1 MHLHPLDKP
10 AWALTRCNQQ
20 QRQAQWQR
28 AKSHSGAIPSKPAT
42 RPPAPV
48 SATTKNKLSKFQFQK
63 SAAEQSDTFSNLA
76 PISENQDK
84 TSAREPTTALKNA
97 DSNKEN
103 LQNEGPDPADTAS
116 LHSQQHRATVTPGRL
131 AWQDLMGV
139 TDADKQEDDTS
150 PTERLLWH
158 NDRDDA
164 ADMISPLVP
173 RRGKKRARSSSPIS
187 SPAGDKIRTPV
198 VNVKKLKKALKS
210 EHADPALDLW
220 DRFAV
225 GGAADS
231 KSPLGAT
238 NPALAHLMV
247 SSSPRPLKDGSPN
260 HAESSLRR
268 AISCGSH
275 WPKRRRVENASESR
289 PVTDAAENAKSLMVS
304 ALLETVNGEISKTER
319 TEEDLPGMESPS
331 IKRRSPKKQRS
342 FPHTEKSPQL
352 SKSKSAAPPVQSPSR
367 HGVKHGARTP
377 TSDYGDDDFDD
388 DTLLELDVSM
398 LSGQTEA
405 RAFSGAAETLTD
417 ADVQGA
423 EGQCSKQ
430 AASSDDEFDD
440 MDDDLLA
447 AAEDMIGTVDSAL
460 TQQPA
465 LPPPPKTVHPDG
477 GTEEDDQFGDD
488 FGGDFDFEAA
498 ELAATQTAGQA
509 DSSLL
514 PVRTV

>member
-1 MHLHPLDKP
+1 MPLSKSFSEQSRFP
-10 AWALTRCNQQ
+10 K

-28 AKSHSGAIPSKPAT
+28 GKSHSGAIPSKPPT

-48 SATTKNKLSKFQFQK
+48 SAVTKNKLSKFQFQNPT
-63 SAAEQSDTFSNLA
+63 AEQPDTFSNLA

-84 TSAREPTTALKNA
+84 PSAGETTSALENA

-103 LQNEGPDPADTAS
+103 LQTEGRDPTDTAS
-116 LHSQQHRATVTPGRL
+116 LPGQQKRATTTPVSRL

-139 TDADKQEDDTS
+139 GDADRQEDDTS

-158 NDRDDA
+158 NDPGDTVS
-164 ADMISPLVP
+164 MISPLVP
-173 RRGKKRARSSSPIS
+173 RRGKKRARSSSPMS
-187 SPAGDKIRTPV
+187 SPAGDKTRTPV

-247 SSSPRPLKDGSPN
+247 SSSPRPPKDGSPN

-275 WPKRRRVENASESR
+275 WPKRRRVETASESR
-289 PVTDAAENAKSLMVS
+289 PVKDTAKDAKSLMVS
-304 ALLETVNGEISKTER
+304 ALLETVNDEISKTER
-319 TEEDLPGMESPS
+319 TEEDHAGMDSPS
-331 IKRRSPKKQRS
+331 IKKRRSPRKQLSHSR
-342 FPHTEKSPQL
+342 PAVSPQH
-352 SKSKSAAPPVQSPSR
+352 SEPQSAASPVLSPSR
-367 HGVKHGARTP
+367 NGTKRGQRTP
-377 TSDYGDDDFDD
+377 PSDYGDDDFDD

-405 RAFSGAAETLTD
+405 RTFSGAAATLADTD
-417 ADVQGA
+417 AQEA
-423 EGQCSKQ
+423 SGQFSKQ
-430 AASSDDEFDD
+430 VTSSDDEFDD

-447 AAEDMIGTVDSAL
+447 AAGDIVGMADPAL

-465 LPPPPKTVHPDG
+465 PPPPPKSIPPDG
-477 GTEEDDQFGDD
+477 GTEDDDQFGDD

-498 ELAATQTAGQA
+498 ELAATQTAGQV
-509 DSSLL
+509 DSSLM

>member
-1 MHLHPLDKP
+1 
-10 AWALTRCNQQ
+10 
-20 QRQAQWQR
+20 
-28 AKSHSGAIPSKPAT
+28 
-42 RPPAPV
+42 
-48 SATTKNKLSKFQFQK
+48 
-63 SAAEQSDTFSNLA
+63 
-76 PISENQDK
+76 
-84 TSAREPTTALKNA
+84 
-97 DSNKEN
+97 
-103 LQNEGPDPADTAS
+103 
-116 LHSQQHRATVTPGRL
+116 
-131 AWQDLMGV
+131 MGV
-139 TDADKQEDDTS
+139 TDSDKQEDDTS

-158 NDRDDA
+158 NDRDDT

-247 SSSPRPLKDGSPN
+247 SSSPRPPKDGSPN

-275 WPKRRRVENASESR
+275 WPKRRRIENASETR
-289 PVTDAAENAKSLMVS
+289 PVKDTGDNAKSLMVS
-304 ALLETVNGEISKTER
+304 ALLETVNGEISKTEHM
-319 TEEDLPGMESPS
+319 EEDSSGMDSPS
-331 IKRRSPKKQRS
+331 IRKNRSPKKQKSLPRS
-342 FPHTEKSPQL
+342 ATPPQP
-352 SKSKSAAPPVQSPSR
+352 SKSKIAAPPARSPSC
-367 HGVKHGARTP
+367 HGARHGIGSP

-405 RAFSGAAETLTD
+405 RTFSGA
-417 ADVQGA
+417 DVQEA
-423 EGQCSKQ
+423 DGQCSKQ
-430 AASSDDEFDD
+430 ATSSGDEFDD

-447 AAEDMIGTVDSAL
+447 AAEDMAGKVDPAL
-460 TQQPA
+460 TQQVA
-465 LPPPPKTVHPDG
+465 SPPPAKPVRLDG

-498 ELAATQTAGQA
+498 ELAATQTAGQT
-509 DSSLL
+509 DSLL
-514 PVRTV
+514 MPVRTV

>member
-1 MHLHPLDKP
+1 M
-10 AWALTRCNQQ
+10 T
-20 QRQAQWQR
+20 
-28 AKSHSGAIPSKPAT
+28 
-42 RPPAPV
+42 
-48 SATTKNKLSKFQFQK
+48 
-63 SAAEQSDTFSNLA
+63 
-76 PISENQDK
+76 PIS
-84 TSAREPTTALKNA
+84 
-97 DSNKEN
+97 
-103 LQNEGPDPADTAS
+103 
-116 LHSQQHRATVTPGRL
+116 RL

-158 NDRDDA
+158 NDRDDT

-187 SPAGDKIRTPV
+187 SPAGDKTRTPV

-231 KSPLGAT
+231 KSQLGAT

-247 SSSPRPLKDGSPN
+247 SSSPRPPKDGSPN
-260 HAESSLRR
+260 QTESSLRR

-275 WPKRRRVENASESR
+275 WPKRRRVENASEAR
-289 PVTDAAENAKSLMVS
+289 PVRDTGEDAKSLMVS
-304 ALLETVNGEISKTER
+304 ALLETVNGEISKTEHR
-319 TEEDLPGMESPS
+319 QEEAPGMESPS
-331 IKRRSPKKQRS
+331 IKKRRSPKKQRS
-342 FPHTEKSPQL
+342 LPHPARSPQQ
-352 SKSKSAAPPVQSPSR
+352 SKSKAAAPPVRSPSG
-367 HGVKHGARTP
+367 HGAKHGARTP
-377 TSDYGDDDFDD
+377 TSDYEDDDFDD

-405 RAFSGAAETLTD
+405 RTFSGAAATLTD
-417 ADVQGA
+417 ADVQEADGK
-423 EGQCSKQ
+423 CSKQ
-430 AASSDDEFDD
+430 ATSSEDEFDD

-447 AAEDMIGTVDSAL
+447 AAEDMIGSIDPTL

-465 LPPPPKTVHPDG
+465 PPPPPKPVHPDG

-498 ELAATQTAGQA
+498 ELAATQTAGQT
-509 DSSLL
+509 DSSLM

>member
-1 MHLHPLDKP
+1 M
-10 AWALTRCNQQ
+10 QQ

-28 AKSHSGAIPSKPAT
+28 AKSHSGAISSKPST

-63 SAAEQSDTFSNLA
+63 PATEQSDTFSDLA

-84 TSAREPTTALKNA
+84 TSARESTRDLENA
-97 DSNKEN
+97 GSNKEN
-103 LQNEGPDPADTAS
+103 LQNEGPNRVDTAS
-116 LHSQQHRATVTPGRL
+116 LHGQKHHATATPITRL
-131 AWQDLMGV
+131 TWQDLMGV

-150 PTERLLWH
+150 STERLLWH

-187 SPAGDKIRTPV
+187 SPAGDNTRTPV

-225 GGAADS
+225 GGGAVDS

-247 SSSPRPLKDGSPN
+247 SSSPRPSKDGSPN

-275 WPKRRRVENASESR
+275 WPKRRRVENALESR
-289 PVTDAAENAKSLMVS
+289 PVKDAGENAKSLMVS

-319 TEEDLPGMESPS
+319 TEEDPPGMESPS
-331 IKRRSPKKQRS
+331 IKKRRSPKKQRS
-342 FPHTEKSPQL
+342 FPHPAKSPQP
-352 SKSKSAAPPVQSPSR
+352 SKSKSAASPLRSPSR
-367 HGVKHGARTP
+367 HGAKHDARTP

-405 RAFSGAAETLTD
+405 RTFSGAAETLTD

-430 AASSDDEFDD
+430 ATSSDDEFDD

-447 AAEDMIGTVDSAL
+447 AAEDMIGSVDPAL

-465 LPPPPKTVHPDG
+465 PPPPPKPVHPEG

-509 DSSLL
+509 DSSLM

>member
-1 MHLHPLDKP
+1 M
-10 AWALTRCNQQ
+10 
-20 QRQAQWQR
+20 
-28 AKSHSGAIPSKPAT
+28 S
-42 RPPAPV
+42 
-48 SATTKNKLSKFQFQK
+48 
-63 SAAEQSDTFSNLA
+63 
-76 PISENQDK
+76 
-84 TSAREPTTALKNA
+84 
-97 DSNKEN
+97 
-103 LQNEGPDPADTAS
+103 
-116 LHSQQHRATVTPGRL
+116 RL
-131 AWQDLMGV
+131 AWQDLMGG
-139 TDADKQEDDTS
+139 TDADRQEDDTS

-158 NDRDDA
+158 NDHDDTV
-164 ADMISPLVP
+164 DMISPLVP

-187 SPAGDKIRTPV
+187 SPAGEKLRTPV

-247 SSSPRPLKDGSPN
+247 SSSPRPPKDGSPN
-260 HAESSLRR
+260 HADSSLRR

-289 PVTDAAENAKSLMVS
+289 PAKDTGENAKSLMVS
-304 ALLETVNGEISKTER
+304 ALLETVNGEISKTES
-319 TEEDLPGMESPS
+319 TEEDPLVMESPS
-331 IKRRSPKKQRS
+331 IKKRRSPQKQR
-342 FPHTEKSPQL
+342 PPPRPAKSPQP
-352 SKSKSAAPPVQSPSR
+352 SKSKSAASPIRSPSR
-367 HGVKHGARTP
+367 LGAKHGARSP

-405 RAFSGAAETLTD
+405 RTFSGAAATLTD
-417 ADVQGA
+417 ADMQEA
-423 EGQCSKQ
+423 KEQCSKQ

-447 AAEDMIGTVDSAL
+447 AAEDMIGSVDPAL

-465 LPPPPKTVHPDG
+465 APPPPKPVHPDG

-509 DSSLL
+509 DSSLM

>member
-1 MHLHPLDKP
+1 
-10 AWALTRCNQQ
+10 
-20 QRQAQWQR
+20 
-28 AKSHSGAIPSKPAT
+28 
-42 RPPAPV
+42 
-48 SATTKNKLSKFQFQK
+48 
-63 SAAEQSDTFSNLA
+63 
-76 PISENQDK
+76 
-84 TSAREPTTALKNA
+84 
-97 DSNKEN
+97 
-103 LQNEGPDPADTAS
+103 
-116 LHSQQHRATVTPGRL
+116 
-131 AWQDLMGV
+131 
-139 TDADKQEDDTS
+139 
-150 PTERLLWH
+150 
-158 NDRDDA
+158 
-164 ADMISPLVP
+164 MISPLVP

-187 SPAGDKIRTPV
+187 SPAGEKLRTPV

-247 SSSPRPLKDGSPN
+247 SSSPRPPKDGSPN
-260 HAESSLRR
+260 HADSSLRR

-289 PVTDAAENAKSLMVS
+289 PAKDTVENAKSLMVS

-319 TEEDLPGMESPS
+319 TDEDPIAMESPS
-331 IKRRSPKKQRS
+331 IKKRRSPQKQRS
-342 FPHTEKSPQL
+342 LPRPAKSPRP
-352 SKSKSAAPPVQSPSR
+352 SKSKSAATPVRSPSR
-367 HGVKHGARTP
+367 HGARHGARSP

-405 RAFSGAAETLTD
+405 RTFSGAAATLTD
-417 ADVQGA
+417 ADVQEA

-430 AASSDDEFDD
+430 AAPSDDEFDD

-447 AAEDMIGTVDSAL
+447 AAEDLIGSVDPAL

-465 LPPPPKTVHPDG
+465 PPPPPKPVHPDG

-509 DSSLL
+509 DSSLM

>member
-1 MHLHPLDKP
+1 M
-10 AWALTRCNQQ
+10 A
-20 QRQAQWQR
+20 
-28 AKSHSGAIPSKPAT
+28 
-42 RPPAPV
+42 
-48 SATTKNKLSKFQFQK
+48 
-63 SAAEQSDTFSNLA
+63 
-76 PISENQDK
+76 
-84 TSAREPTTALKNA
+84 
-97 DSNKEN
+97 
-103 LQNEGPDPADTAS
+103 
-116 LHSQQHRATVTPGRL
+116 
-131 AWQDLMGV
+131 
-139 TDADKQEDDTS
+139 DADKQEDDTS

-158 NDRDDA
+158 NDRDDT

-198 VNVKKLKKALKS
+198 VNVKKLKKALNS
-210 EHADPALDLW
+210 EHTDPALDLW

-225 GGAADS
+225 GGAVDS

-247 SSSPRPLKDGSPN
+247 SSSPRPSKDGSPN

-275 WPKRRRVENASESR
+275 WPKRRRVENALETR
-289 PVTDAAENAKSLMVS
+289 PAKDKGEDAKSLMVS
-304 ALLETVNGEISKTER
+304 ALLETVNGEISKTEH
-319 TEEDLPGMESPS
+319 TEDDPPEMESPS
-331 IKRRSPKKQRS
+331 IKKRRSPKSKRS
-342 FPHTEKSPQL
+342 LPHPGASPQQ
-352 SKSKSAAPPVQSPSR
+352 SKPHSAAPSIRSPSR
-367 HGVKHGARTP
+367 RGAKHGARTP

-405 RAFSGAAETLTD
+405 RTFSGAAATLAE
-417 ADVQGA
+417 ADVQESA
-423 EGQCSKQ
+423 GQDPKQ
-430 AASSDDEFDD
+430 VASSDDEFDD

-447 AAEDMIGTVDSAL
+447 VAEDMIGTVDSAL
-460 TQQPA
+460 TQQSA
-465 LPPPPKTVHPDG
+465 PPPRPKPVRPDG

-509 DSSLL
+509 DSSLM
-514 PVRTV
+514 PVRTD